1 MAPLS
6 EKSQAIRLFLA
17 SRFPSASCTLDFHNP
32 FECLVSVILS
42 AQTSDASVN
51 SATPALFSAYPDAF
65 FLAKATPTEV
75 EPYLRHLG
83 LYRNKA
89 KSLVGMAQ
97 KLVKD
102 YGGEVPLSQKE
113 LLSLPGVGLKVA
125 NVVLLEIAHEPHF
138 PVDTHVGRVYKRLG
152 YAKEEDSPEAVEKK
166 LEKAFPRRSGA
177 SSITA
182 PSPSGGKSATRKAPH
197 AKNAPCGNTAV
208 ITKGARRLRANSRN
222 AADTPP

>member
-17 SRFPSASCTLDFHNP
+17 SHFPSASCTLDFRNP
-32 FECLVSVILS
+32 YECLVSVILS

-51 SATPALFSAYPDAF
+51 RATPALFSAYPDAF
-65 FLAKATPTEV
+65 SLAKATPTEV

-102 YGGEVPLSQKE
+102 YGGVVPLSQKE

-138 PVDTHVGRVYKRLG
+138 PVDTHVGRLYKRLG

-166 LEKAFPRRSGA
+166 LEKSFPKEEWGELHHRSIAFGRE
-177 SSITA
+177 IC
-182 PSPSGGKSATRKAPH
+182 H
-197 AKNAPCGNTAV
+197 AKSPACEKCALTEYCRYYKRCST
-208 ITKGARRLRANSRN
+208 IKGK
-222 AADTPP
+222 